1 MLTNGF
7 KTGTII
13 GVTNTSVLGSSHP
26 ALVRVRVRVRIRIRV
41 RVRVRVRV
49 SVLVS
54 SHPALEETDKCML
67 MICGFLLIRIRRVL
81 DQTRLGLRG
90 NIELPLLRR
99 D

>member
-26 ALVRVRVRVRIRIRV
+26 ALVRVRVRVRIRIRI
-41 RVRVRVRV
+41 RIRIRV